1 MKTHFLV
8 RAIVLFALACTPV
21 ASTSQINRTK
31 VFARDHMI
39 KPSMLH
45 GESHVVEIDVTGALK
60 NTRLVVLLRFKELQ
74 GFYVA
79 KNEKGDP
86 VAPLKLTQSESRL
99 QSPSLGSISRWRSQF
114 VINQT
119 FPKMSLEEIYIIAC
133 EVLDRTDSTPDRD
146 YSNFQYLPFNRSLDT
161 EAALVLLRDFGW
173 RPTGFT
179 KIAA

>member
-8 RAIVLFALACTPV
+8 RAIILFALACTPV
-21 ASTSQINRTK
+21 ASSSQVNRTK
-31 VFARDHMI
+31 VFARDHMV
-39 KPSMLH
+39 KLSMLH
-45 GESHVVEIDVTGALK
+45 GDSHVVEIDVTGALK
-60 NTRLVVLLRFKELQ
+60 NTRVVVLLRFKELQ

-79 KNEKGDP
+79 RNEKGDP
-86 VAPLKLTQSESRL
+86 VAPLRLTQSESGL
-99 QSPSLGSISRWRSQF
+99 ESPLLGSISRWRTQF

-119 FPKMSLEEIYIIAC
+119 FPKMTLAEIYIIAC
-133 EVLDRTDSTPDRD
+133 EVLDRSDSTPDRD
-146 YSNFQYLPFNRSLDT
+146 YLNFQYLPFNRSLDT

>member
-1 MKTHFLV
+1 MKTNFLV
-8 RAIVLFALACTPV
+8 SAIVWFALACTPF

-31 VFARDHMI
+31 VFARNHTV
-39 KPSMLH
+39 KPSILH

-60 NTRLVVLLRFKELQ
+60 NTKVVVLLRFKELQ

-86 VAPLKLTQSESRL
+86 VAPLKLTQSESGL
-99 QSPSLGSISRWRSQF
+99 ELPSFGSISRWRSQF

-119 FPKMSLEEIYIIAC
+119 APMMTLTEIYIIAC
-133 EVLDRTDSTPDRD
+133 EVLDRNDSTPDRD